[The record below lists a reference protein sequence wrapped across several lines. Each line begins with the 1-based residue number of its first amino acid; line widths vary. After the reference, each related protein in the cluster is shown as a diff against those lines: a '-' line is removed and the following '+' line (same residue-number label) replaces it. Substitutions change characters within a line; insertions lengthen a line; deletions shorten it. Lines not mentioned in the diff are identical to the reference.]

1 MQQDVK
7 WLETLITELDK
18 AAGLWVTKLNDDEEE
33 GEDER
38 EGKNGINISD
48 CNPSHILR
56 HIENISLRSV
66 NRSVCSFICV
76 SVMLYTV
83 RAVYTE

>member
-38 EGKNGINISD
+38 EGK
-48 CNPSHILR
+48 H
-56 HIENISLRSV
+56 
-66 NRSVCSFICV
+66 
-76 SVMLYTV
+76 
-83 RAVYTE
+83 